1 MAGKIRVA
9 MLDDHQL
16 ILDGIYFR
24 LKEVPE
30 IEMVAMIHYG
40 DELEPMLEENQVDIL
55 ILDISVPMSAD
66 DTKPYPILHIL
77 PELTQKYPDMEILI
91 LSMHAQRTLI
101 QSVMDLGASG
111 YILKEDSSSIHNIVT
126 VIQAVS
132 HGSIHMSPLAYQL
145 LRKRENNGEYSLTQ
159 RQIQAL
165 SLCASFP
172 GLRTVDLARK
182 MNVQPSTM
190 RNLLSSI
197 YIKLGVDNR
206 LSAITK
212 ARQLG
217 ILPTDLPP
225 IP

>member
-1 MAGKIRVA
+1 MAEKIHVA

-16 ILDGIYFR
+16 ILDGINFR

-30 IEMVAMIHYG
+30 IEVVAMIHYG
-40 DELEPMLEENQVDIL
+40 DELEPMLEANQVDVL
-55 ILDISVPMSAD
+55 ILDISVPMNVEN
-66 DTKPYPILHIL
+66 TRPYPILQLI
-77 PELTQKYPDMEILI
+77 PKLTQKYPDMEIMI

-111 YILKEDSSSIHNIVT
+111 YILKEDTASIHNIVT
-126 VIQAVS
+126 VIQSVS

-145 LRKRENNGEYSLTQ
+145 LRKREKNGEYTLTQ

-165 SLCASFP
+165 YLCASYP
-172 GLRTVDLARK
+172 GLRTTDLARM

-217 ILPTDLPP
+217 ILPPDVPP
-225 IP
+225 IQ